1 MPTTDRCSGKTY
13 FQNSQ
18 FEFSVVNKQID
29 FPKENITYPADLMV
43 MSLNSQINN
52 FSAQINLTKF
62 LEGDDIVMHV
72 PLSKDQ
78 ESNFFY
84 NVKSYSLYV
93 EGSVKLLN
101 KNYNIQKKTA
111 LGGRDWGRGIWNYNT
126 YWIWATG

>member
-1 MPTTDRCSGKTY
+1 
-13 FQNSQ
+13 
-18 FEFSVVNKQID
+18 
-29 FPKENITYPADLMV
+29 
-43 MSLNSQINN
+43 
-52 FSAQINLTKF
+52 
-62 LEGDDIVMHV
+62 VMHV